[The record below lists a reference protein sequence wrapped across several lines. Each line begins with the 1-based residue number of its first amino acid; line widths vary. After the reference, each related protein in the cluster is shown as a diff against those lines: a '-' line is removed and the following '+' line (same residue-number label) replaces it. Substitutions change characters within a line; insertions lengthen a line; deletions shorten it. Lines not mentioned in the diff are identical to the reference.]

1 MIRLSSMFFMIS
13 LIFFVLFKAMP
24 KQKKIWMKLHEI
36 TGVISAVLMCTYT
49 LNLGRKTEFIKYA
62 IYSIF
67 LIGILITG
75 YIRGKNK
82 YVHKR
87 THLVL
92 VIGYIAS
99 IFILVRL

>member
-1 MIRLSSMFFMIS
+1 MIRVSSIFFMIS
-13 LIFFVLFKAMP
+13 LIFFELFKAMP

-49 LNLGRKTEFIKYA
+49 FNFFNKTEFMKYVV
-62 IYSIF
+62 YSLF
-67 LIGILITG
+67 LIGIIITG
-75 YIRGKNK
+75 YMRGKNK